1 MGYTRYNYRPRKK
14 PKGNLFTIGI
24 VVVICAIVIGML
36 MAKYLF
42 KGDIPNGENNGQKTV
57 EEQKNND
64 NDSSNS
70 GGNIVENNNNNNNSQ
85 SEASKN
91 FVIIQC
97 GYYGKEENAKKVLQD
112 IPSSFNKLII
122 KDGDKYRIIAGIYNE
137 EAANNM
143 SDELSKKKID
153 NVKIKCGYE
162 TSKDEEAKSYEIING
177 FMKILNELENEQVK
191 SVNTTEFK
199 KWTKEL
205 GQNSNKENVDNDE
218 LKSIKEYIEKLPEE
232 LEREG
237 AKKALEFIYGI
248 LIKHRL

>member
-42 KGDIPNGENNGQKTV
+42 KGDISYGKDDGQKTV
-57 EEQKNND
+57 EEQKGNENGSSGNSSEGTVKDNND
-64 NDSSNS
+64 DSNS
-70 GGNIVENNNNNNNSQ
+70 
-85 SEASKN
+85 ASKN

-112 IPSSFNKLII
+112 IPSNFNKLII

-137 EAANNM
+137 ESANNM
-143 SDELSKKKID
+143 SDELAKKNID

-205 GQNSNKENVDNDE
+205 GQNSNKENIDNDE

-237 AKKALEFIYGI
+237 AKKSLEFIYGI

>member
-42 KGDIPNGENNGQKTV
+42 KGNIPYGEDNGQKTV
-57 EEQKNND
+57 EEQNNNTNGSSGNSSEGTVKD
-64 NDSSNS
+64 NNSSSNS
-70 GGNIVENNNNNNNSQ
+70 
-85 SEASKN
+85 ASKN

-112 IPSSFNKLII
+112 IPSIFNKLII

-137 EAANNM
+137 ESANNM
-143 SDELSKKKID
+143 SEELAKKNID

>member
-14 PKGNLFTIGI
+14 TKGNLFTIGI

-42 KGDIPNGENNGQKTV
+42 KGNIPYGEDNGQKTV
-57 EEQKNND
+57 EEQNNNTNGSGGNNSEGTVKD
-64 NDSSNS
+64 NNSSSNS
-70 GGNIVENNNNNNNSQ
+70 
-85 SEASKN
+85 ASKN

-137 EAANNM
+137 ESANNM
-143 SDELSKKKID
+143 SEELAKKNID

>member
-42 KGDIPNGENNGQKTV
+42 KGNIPYGEDNGQKTV
-57 EEQKNND
+57 EEQNNNTNGSGGNNSEGTVKD
-64 NDSSNS
+64 NNSSSNS
-70 GGNIVENNNNNNNSQ
+70 
-85 SEASKN
+85 ASKN

-137 EAANNM
+137 ESANNM
-143 SDELSKKKID
+143 SEELAKKNID

>member
-14 PKGNLFTIGI
+14 PKSNLFTIGI

-57 EEQKNND
+57 EEQKNNK
-64 NDSSNS
+64 NDISNS
-70 GGNIVENNNNNNNSQ
+70 GGNIVENNNNSQ

-237 AKKALEFIYGI
+237 AKKTLEFIYGI

>member
-57 EEQKNND
+57 EEKKNNE

-70 GGNIVENNNNNNNSQ
+70 GGNIVENNNNSQ

-143 SDELSKKKID
+143 SEELSKKNID

>member
-42 KGDIPNGENNGQKTV
+42 KGNIPYGEDNGQKTV
-57 EEQKNND
+57 EEQNNNTNGSSGNSSEGTVKD
-64 NDSSNS
+64 NNSSSNS
-70 GGNIVENNNNNNNSQ
+70 
-85 SEASKN
+85 ASKN

-137 EAANNM
+137 ESANNM
-143 SDELSKKKID
+143 SEELAKKNID

>member
-42 KGDIPNGENNGQKTV
+42 KGNISYGEDNGQKTV
-57 EEQKNND
+57 EEQNNNTNGSGGNSSEGTVKD
-64 NDSSNS
+64 NNSSSNS
-70 GGNIVENNNNNNNSQ
+70 
-85 SEASKN
+85 ASKN

-112 IPSSFNKLII
+112 IPSNFNKLII

-137 EAANNM
+137 EAGNNM
-143 SDELSKKKID
+143 SDELTKKNID

-162 TSKDEEAKSYEIING
+162 TSKDEDAKSYEIING

>member
-14 PKGNLFTIGI
+14 PKSNLFTIGI

-57 EEQKNND
+57 EEQKNNK
-64 NDSSNS
+64 NDISNS
-70 GGNIVENNNNNNNSQ
+70 GGNIVENNDNSQ

>member
-70 GGNIVENNNNNNNSQ
+70 GGNIVENNNNNNSH

-91 FVIIQC
+91 FIIIQC

>member
-42 KGDIPNGENNGQKTV
+42 KGNIPYGEDNGQKTV
-57 EEQKNND
+57 EEQNNNTNGSGGNNSEGTVKD
-64 NDSSNS
+64 NNSSSNS
-70 GGNIVENNNNNNNSQ
+70 
-85 SEASKN
+85 ASKN

-112 IPSSFNKLII
+112 IPSIFNKLII

-137 EAANNM
+137 ESANNM
-143 SDELSKKKID
+143 SEELAKKNID

>member
-42 KGDIPNGENNGQKTV
+42 KGNIPYGEDNGQKTV
-57 EEQKNND
+57 EEQNNNTNGSGGNNREGTVKD
-64 NDSSNS
+64 NNSSSNS
-70 GGNIVENNNNNNNSQ
+70 
-85 SEASKN
+85 ASKN

-137 EAANNM
+137 ESANNM
-143 SDELSKKKID
+143 SEELAKKNID

>member
-42 KGDIPNGENNGQKTV
+42 NGDMPYEKDTGQKTV
-57 EEQKNND
+57 EEQNTNE
-64 NDSSNS
+64 NGSSDNS
-70 GGNIVENNNNNNNSQ
+70 GESIGKDNNNSN
-85 SEASKN
+85 EVSKN

-112 IPSSFNKLII
+112 IPSNFNKLII

-143 SDELSKKKID
+143 SEELSKKKID

-177 FMKILNELENEQVK
+177 FMKILNELENDQVK

-205 GQNSNKENVDNDE
+205 GQNSNKENVENDE

>member
-57 EEQKNND
+57 EEQKNNK
-64 NDSSNS
+64 NDISNS
-70 GGNIVENNNNNNNSQ
+70 GGNIVENNNNSQ

>member
-57 EEQKNND
+57 EEQKNNK
-64 NDSSNS
+64 NDSGNS
-70 GGNIVENNNNNNNSQ
+70 GGNTLQNNNNSQ
-85 SEASKN
+85 SESLKN

-137 EAANNM
+137 ESANNM
-143 SDELSKKKID
+143 SDELDKKKID

-205 GQNSNKENVDNDE
+205 RQNSNKENVDNDE
-218 LKSIKEYIEKLPEE
+218 LKSIEEYIEKLPEE

-237 AKKALEFIYGI
+237 AKKSLEFIYGI

>member
-42 KGDIPNGENNGQKTV
+42 KGNIPYGEDNGQKTV
-57 EEQKNND
+57 EEQNNNTNGSGGNSSEGTVKD
-64 NDSSNS
+64 NNSSSNS
-70 GGNIVENNNNNNNSQ
+70 
-85 SEASKN
+85 ASKN

-137 EAANNM
+137 ESANNM
-143 SDELSKKKID
+143 SEELAKKNID

>member
-14 PKGNLFTIGI
+14 QKGNLFTIGI

-42 KGDIPNGENNGQKTV
+42 KGNIPYGEDNGQKTV
-57 EEQKNND
+57 EEQNNNTNGSGGNNSEGTVKD
-64 NDSSNS
+64 NNSSSNS
-70 GGNIVENNNNNNNSQ
+70 
-85 SEASKN
+85 ASKN

-137 EAANNM
+137 ESANNM
-143 SDELSKKKID
+143 SEELAKKNID

>member
-42 KGDIPNGENNGQKTV
+42 KGDIPNGENSGQKTV
-57 EEQKNND
+57 EEQKNNE
-64 NDSSNS
+64 NGSSSNS
-70 GGNIVENNNNNNNSQ
+70 GGNTVENNNNSQ
-85 SEASKN
+85 NEASKN

-143 SDELSKKKID
+143 SDELAKKKID

>member
-14 PKGNLFTIGI
+14 PKGNLFIIGI

-42 KGDIPNGENNGQKTV
+42 KDDIPNGENSGQKTV
-57 EEQKNND
+57 EEQNNKNGG
-64 NDSSNS
+64 SSNS
-70 GGNIVENNNNNNNSQ
+70 GSNIVEDNNNSEN
-85 SEASKN
+85 EASKN

-137 EAANNM
+137 ESANNM
-143 SDELSKKKID
+143 SDELVKKNID

-199 KWTKEL
+199 KWTKKL
-205 GQNSNKENVDNDE
+205 GQNSNKENIDNDE

-248 LIKHRL
+248 LIKHRI

>member
-42 KGDIPNGENNGQKTV
+42 KGNIPYGEDNGQKTV
-57 EEQKNND
+57 EEQNNNTNGSGGNNSEGIVKD
-64 NDSSNS
+64 NNSSSNS
-70 GGNIVENNNNNNNSQ
+70 
-85 SEASKN
+85 ASKN

-137 EAANNM
+137 ESANNM
-143 SDELSKKKID
+143 SEELAKKNID

>member
-42 KGDIPNGENNGQKTV
+42 KGNIPYGEDNGQKTV
-57 EEQKNND
+57 EEQNN
-64 NDSSNS
+64 NTNGS
-70 GGNIVENNNNNNNSQ
+70 GGNNSEGTVKDNNS
-85 SEASKN
+85 SLNSASKN

-137 EAANNM
+137 ESANNM
-143 SDELSKKKID
+143 SEELAKKNID

>member
-24 VVVICAIVIGML
+24 VVVICSIVIGML

-42 KGDIPNGENNGQKTV
+42 KGNIPYGEDNGQKTV
-57 EEQKNND
+57 EEQNNNTNGSSGNSSEGTVKD
-64 NDSSNS
+64 NNSSSNS
-70 GGNIVENNNNNNNSQ
+70 
-85 SEASKN
+85 ASKN

-112 IPSSFNKLII
+112 IPSNFNKLII

-137 EAANNM
+137 ESGNKM
-143 SDELSKKKID
+143 SDELAKKNID

>member
-14 PKGNLFTIGI
+14 PKSNLFTIGI

-57 EEQKNND
+57 EEQKNNK
-64 NDSSNS
+64 NDISNS
-70 GGNIVENNNNNNNSQ
+70 GGNIVENNNNSQ

-137 EAANNM
+137 EAGNNM
-143 SDELSKKKID
+143 SDELTKKNID

-162 TSKDEEAKSYEIING
+162 TSKDEDAKSYEIING

>member
-91 FVIIQC
+91 FIIIQC

>member
-57 EEQKNND
+57 EEQNNNTNGSSGNSSEGTVKD
-64 NDSSNS
+64 NNSSSNS
-70 GGNIVENNNNNNNSQ
+70 
-85 SEASKN
+85 ASKN

-137 EAANNM
+137 ESANNM
-143 SDELSKKKID
+143 SEELAKKNID

>member
-57 EEQKNND
+57 EEQKNNES
-64 NDSSNS
+64 DSSNS
-70 GGNIVENNNNNNNSQ
+70 SGNIVENNNNSQ

>member
-42 KGDIPNGENNGQKTV
+42 KGNIPYGEDNGQKTV
-57 EEQKNND
+57 EEQNNNTNGSSGNSSEGTVKD
-64 NDSSNS
+64 NNSSSNS
-70 GGNIVENNNNNNNSQ
+70 
-85 SEASKN
+85 ASKN

-112 IPSSFNKLII
+112 IPSNFNKLII

-137 EAANNM
+137 ESGNKM
-143 SDELSKKKID
+143 SDELAKKNID

-248 LIKHRL
+248 FIKHRL